1 MTQILGQPCKFQ
13 VQDEVAAKK
22 LAANRKKRVQK
33 KKKKQQQQQAAAAAA
48 DRLAQEAKT
57 ADDCARLERM
67 MESKPELRARFSDK
81 VALEGPRG
89 THIARGGRLQHCR
102 VPPRRAPR
110 VWQARGPAAGQ
121 EGGSTLVPASSGGR
135 RPEIRARSVRPV
147 SSTMLQ
153 ACIPLLDLPI
163 GELCD

>member
-1 MTQILGQPCKFQ
+1 MTQILGQPCEFQ

-22 LAANRKKRVQK
+22 LAANRKKRAQK

-48 DRLAQEAKT
+48 DRLAQEAKA

-81 VALEGPRG
+81 VALEGDLEAL
-89 THIARGGRLQHCR
+89 TSLAEGGCSTAAYHLGVRHEFGRQG
-102 VPPRRAPR
+102 APR
-110 VWQARGPAAGQ
+110 PDKKVAAHWYLQAAEAGGPKSELAQ
-121 EGGSTLVPASSGGR
+121 YVL
-135 RPEIRARSVRPV
+135 SVV
-147 SSTMLQ
+147 LQ